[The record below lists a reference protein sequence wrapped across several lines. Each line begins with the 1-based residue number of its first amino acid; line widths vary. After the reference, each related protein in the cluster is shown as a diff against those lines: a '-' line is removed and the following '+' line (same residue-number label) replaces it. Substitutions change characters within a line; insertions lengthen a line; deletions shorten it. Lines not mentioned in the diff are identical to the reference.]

1 MKDLIHWVVY
11 ALIFYLDFAPLRE
24 GLSHT
29 ERTEQNITKT
39 GLICCINGLVNN
51 ARGAPVES
59 SKAGPPHTAFH
70 GVNMVYGTWYM
81 LKRMVT
87 LDGSVKYKGLRPRAL
102 GRSSGVG
109 NQFANAKSLSL
120 FIVCHLV

>member
-51 ARGAPVES
+51 ALGAQWNP
-59 SKAGPPHTAFH
+59 
-70 GVNMVYGTWYM
+70 
-81 LKRMVT
+81 LKQ
-87 LDGSVKYKGLRPRAL
+87 GSHIRHSTG
-102 GRSSGVG
+102 
-109 NQFANAKSLSL
+109 
-120 FIVCHLV
+120 